1 MLFITQYVL
10 KFYYSLFLNCIPV
23 RYIRKL
29 NMNYLQC
36 LFRMQTVRDRSTYTL
51 SSKTT
56 TLMSPHF
63 LNPRGGSSTH
73 FLNRSVSISYQIF
86 YRITINQQKLF
97 TNFLQYKAKPISFT

>member
-10 KFYYSLFLNCIPV
+10 KFYYSLFLFCIPV
-23 RYIRKL
+23 LYIKKKYK
-29 NMNYLQC
+29 YLQC